1 MRGALKPEPRRGS
14 LTTKYRRNT
23 MAKKDNN
30 VAPNQN
36 AGATPSAPTSKIEK
50 AEKFSEMVQYFG
62 IIGAII
68 MGLRQP
74 PKPGEAIVG
83 DKQVPNWLLSAFPSL
98 TAEDEVEYNLILSS
112 LSSTGKITLKLFESL
127 LKSEGIYDEVKF
139 RVLLVKIRREFLDK
153 MRNPMPENKST
164 TLTFGS
170 LQLNDAVSDFAAL
183 LEAENVTGR
192 TPEQIFQSQKLIA
205 DNMKLLEKKNIFKK
219 LAEHKLE
226 TVLGL
231 IFTVLVIIAFLKK
244 ILS

>member
-1 MRGALKPEPRRGS
+1 MADKDSKKKNDSPES
-14 LTTKYRRNT
+14 N
-23 MAKKDNN
+23 KKIDR
-30 VAPNQN
+30 
-36 AGATPSAPTSKIEK
+36 

-74 PKPGEAIVG
+74 PKPGEAVVG

-112 LSSTGKITLKLFESL
+112 LSTSKKNTLKIFEFL
-127 LKSEGIYDEVKF
+127 LKQEGIYDEVKF

-164 TLTFGS
+164 TLTFGK
-170 LQLNDAVSDFAAL
+170 LKMNDAIADFASL
-183 LEAENVTGR
+183 LAKENVAGR
-192 TPEQIFQSQKLIA
+192 TSQQIFENQKMIA
-205 DNMKLLEKKNIFKK
+205 DNLKLIEKKNFFKK
-219 LAEHKLE
+219 LSEHKSE
-226 TVLGL
+226 TIAGVVFF
-231 IFTVLVIIAFLKK
+231 ILVIIAIFKK

>member
-1 MRGALKPEPRRGS
+1 
-14 LTTKYRRNT
+14 
-23 MAKKDNN
+23 MADKNDKKKDSSNHE
-30 VAPNQN
+30 P
-36 AGATPSAPTSKIEK
+36 PIKKLEK
-50 AEKFSEMVQYFG
+50 AEKFSETIQYLG

-74 PKPGEAIVG
+74 PKPGEAVVG

-112 LSSTGKITLKLFESL
+112 LNPTEKIALKLFESS
-127 LKSEGIYDEVKF
+127 LKSEGVYDEVKF

-164 TLTFGS
+164 NLTFGN
-170 LQLNDAVSDFAAL
+170 LQLNDAVSDFARL
-183 LEAENVTGR
+183 LEAERIAGR
-192 TPEQIFQSQKLIA
+192 TPEEIFCNQKLIA
-205 DNMKLLEKKNIFKK
+205 DNMKLIERKNIFKK

-231 IFTVLVIIAFLKK
+231 IFTALAIIALLKK